1 MSASDIYSQR
11 LRELSAEGRLR
22 SIPTLREGSVDLR
35 SNDYLGLGERSA
47 EFRTEF
53 RRRFPDAA
61 MSASASRLLSRHQ
74 GVEADYESLL
84 ASLYGREA
92 LLFNSGYHANTG
104 CVSALSLPGTLIVA
118 DKLMH
123 ASFIDGL
130 AIGRSRFSRFR
141 HNDLDHLRRV
151 IEKEGQGYDRIIVA
165 VESVYSMDGDRAPL
179 DGLVELRRSDPR
191 IMLYVDEAHAFGVE
205 GERGL
210 GCCEA
215 AGIVGDT
222 DIIIVTLG
230 KAAGSQGAFT
240 LTSPDLKEYLL
251 NTARSFIFSTALPP
265 ASVAWSMLMT
275 EKILGM
281 DEERKH
287 LHRLSA
293 RFAQRMREATGVGTG
308 SDTQIQPLPVGD
320 ARRAVALSQKLADAG
335 FDALAI
341 RRPTVPPGGERI
353 RFSLN
358 ARLDAE
364 RLEPLFDTLAK
375 EYNKV

>member
-1 MSASDIYSQR
+1 MSATDIYIQR
-11 LRELSAEGRLR
+11 LRKLADEGRLR
-22 SIPTLREGSVDLR
+22 AIPAMRSESVDLR

-47 EFRTEF
+47 EFREEF
-53 RRRFPDAA
+53 SRRFPDAA

-74 GVEADYESLL
+74 GIEADYESML

-118 DKLMH
+118 DRLMH

-130 AIGRSRFSRFR
+130 AIGRSRFTRFR
-141 HNDLDHLRRV
+141 HNDLGHLRRV
-151 IEKEGQGYDRIIVA
+151 IAKEGEGYDRIIVA

-179 DGLVELRRSDPR
+179 VGLVELRRSDPR

-205 GERGL
+205 GARGL

-215 AGIVGDT
+215 EGIVGET

-230 KAAGSQGAFT
+230 KAAGSQGAFA
-240 LTSPDLKEYLL
+240 LTSPDMKEYLL

-265 ASVAWSMLMT
+265 VSVAWSMLMT
-275 EKILGM
+275 EKILAM
-281 DEERKH
+281 TEEREN
-287 LHRLSA
+287 LHRLSV
-293 RFAQRMREATGVGTG
+293 RFVQRVREATGVDTG
-308 SDTQIQPLPVGD
+308 SDTQIQPLHVGD
-320 ARRAVALSQKLADAG
+320 ALKAVALSQRLAEAG

-358 ARLDAE
+358 ARLDAD
-364 RLEPLFDTLAK
+364 RLEPLFATLNK
-375 EYNKV
+375 HYNKV

>member
-1 MSASDIYSQR
+1 MSATDIYIQR
-11 LRELSAEGRLR
+11 LRKLADEGRLR
-22 SIPTLREGSVDLR
+22 AIPAMRSESVDLR

-47 EFRTEF
+47 EFREEF
-53 RRRFPDAA
+53 SRRFPDAA

-74 GVEADYESLL
+74 GIEADYESML

-104 CVSALSLPGTLIVA
+104 CVSALSVPGTLVVA
-118 DKLMH
+118 DRLMH

-130 AIGRSRFSRFR
+130 AIGRSRFTRFR
-141 HNDLDHLRRV
+141 HNDLGHLRRV
-151 IEKEGQGYDRIIVA
+151 IAKEGEGYDRIIVA

-179 DGLVELRRSDPR
+179 AGLVELRRSDPR

-205 GERGL
+205 GARGL

-215 AGIVGDT
+215 EGIVGET

-230 KAAGSQGAFT
+230 KAAGSQGAFA
-240 LTSPDLKEYLL
+240 LTSPYMKEYLL

-265 ASVAWSMLMT
+265 VSVAWSMLMT
-275 EKILGM
+275 EKILAM
-281 DEERKH
+281 TEERKN
-287 LHRLSA
+287 LHRLSV
-293 RFAQRMREATGVGTG
+293 RFVQRVREATGVDTG
-308 SDTQIQPLPVGD
+308 SDTQIQPLHVGD
-320 ARRAVALSQKLADAG
+320 ALKAVALSQRLAEAG

-358 ARLDAE
+358 ARLDAD
-364 RLEPLFDTLAK
+364 RLEPLFATLNK
-375 EYNKV
+375 HYNKV